1 MRYRNIVSAIF
12 IERPNRFIAICD
24 INGQTVKAHV
34 RNTGRCRELLIKGV
48 KVYLEV
54 SDQEKRKTG
63 YTLIAVEKG
72 DRLVNIDSLAP
83 NKVVLENLQNG
94 KLVFP
99 DLGKPKHIKT
109 EKQFSDSKFDIYLE
123 TGDNKA
129 FVEVKGVTLEEDG
142 IALFPDAPTERGI
155 KHMKELIKAVNE
167 GYYAYIIFIVQMK
180 GVSSFSP
187 NVRTHPEFGVELN
200 NAYKSGVHILCFD
213 TVIEADSITLA
224 DPVPVVIAPYENRSG
239 KGLKH

>member
-1 MRYRNIVSAIF
+1 MKYRNILSAIF

-24 INGQTVKAHV
+24 VDGQLVKAHV

-54 SDQEKRKTG
+54 SDNGKRKTA

-72 DRLVNIDSLAP
+72 NRLVNIDSIAP

-99 DLGKPKHIKT
+99 DLGEPNIIKT
-109 EKQFSDSKFDIYLE
+109 EKQFFDSKFDIYLE
-123 TGDNKA
+123 TGHKKA

-155 KHMKELIKAVNE
+155 KHMKELVKAVDE
-167 GYYAYIIFIVQMK
+167 GYDAYIVFIVQMK

-200 NAYKSGVHILCFD
+200 NAYKSGVRILCFD
-213 TVIEADSITLA
+213 TVVEPDSITLA
-224 DPVPVVIAPYENRSG
+224 DPVPVV
-239 KGLKH
+239 L

>member
-1 MRYRNIVSAIF
+1 MQRIFMKYRNVISGVF

-24 INGQTVKAHV
+24 IDGQTVKAHV

-48 KVYLEV
+48 KVYLEI
-54 SDQEKRKTG
+54 SEWGKRKTG

-72 DRLVNIDSLAP
+72 DRLVNIDSIAP

-94 KLVFP
+94 KLAFP
-99 DLGKPKHIKT
+99 NMGEPKLIKT
-109 EKQFSDSKFDIYLE
+109 EKQFGDSKFDIYLE
-123 TGDNKA
+123 TDNKKA

-155 KHMKELIKAVNE
+155 KHMKELIKAVDE
-167 GYYAYIIFIVQMK
+167 GYDAYIVFIIQMK

-187 NVRTHPEFGVELN
+187 NIRTHPEFGVELN
-200 NAYKSGVHILCFD
+200 NAYKSGVHVLCFD
-213 TVIEADSITLA
+213 TVVEADSITLA
-224 DPVPVVIAPYENRSG
+224 DPVPVVI
-239 KGLKH
+239 

>member
-1 MRYRNIVSAIF
+1 MKYRNVISGVF

-24 INGQTVKAHV
+24 IDGQTVKAHV

-48 KVYLEV
+48 KVYLEI
-54 SDQEKRKTG
+54 SEWGKRKTG

-72 DRLVNIDSLAP
+72 DRLVNIDSIAP

-94 KLVFP
+94 KLAFP
-99 DLGKPKHIKT
+99 NMGEPKLIKT
-109 EKQFSDSKFDIYLE
+109 EKQFGDSKFDIYLE
-123 TGDNKA
+123 TDNKKA

-155 KHMKELIKAVNE
+155 KHMKELIKAVDE
-167 GYYAYIIFIVQMK
+167 GYDAYIVFIIQMK

-187 NVRTHPEFGVELN
+187 NIRTHPEFGVELN
-200 NAYKSGVHILCFD
+200 NAYKSGVHVLCFD
-213 TVIEADSITLA
+213 TVVEADSITLA
-224 DPVPVVIAPYENRSG
+224 DPVPVVI
-239 KGLKH
+239 

>member
-1 MRYRNIVSAIF
+1 MNYRNVVSGVF

-24 INGQTVKAHV
+24 IDGQTVKAHV

-54 SDQEKRKTG
+54 SGQGKRKTG

-72 DRLVNIDSLAP
+72 DRLVNIDSIAP
-83 NKVVLENLQNG
+83 NKVVLETIQNG
-94 KLVFP
+94 KLKFP
-99 DLGKPKHIKT
+99 GLDWPEIIKT
-109 EKQFSDSKFDIYLE
+109 EKQFYNSKFDIYLE
-123 TGDNKA
+123 ADNKKA

-155 KHMKELIKAVNE
+155 KHMKELVKAVDE
-167 GYYAYIIFIVQMK
+167 GYDAYIVFIVQMK

-200 NAYKSGVHILCFD
+200 KANKSGVHILCFD
-213 TVIEADSITLA
+213 TVIEADSITLG
-224 DPVPVVIAPYENRSG
+224 DSVPVVI
-239 KGLKH
+239 